1 MPSVCELKPLTLLE
15 YFFIIVR
22 RRKAE
27 NIEVRGVEVAVVTE
41 AVEVVEHVEDVEDVE
56 DVETIEAV
64 MVMSK
69 EEDLSIPLSCG
80 IDGKELYA
88 SVINH

>member
-1 MPSVCELKPLTLLE
+1 MLPSVCELKPLTLLD

-27 NIEVRGVEVAVVTE
+27 NIEVRSVEVAVVTE

-56 DVETIEAV
+56 DVEAV

-80 IDGKELYA
+80 IDGKECCK
-88 SVINH
+88 S